1 MLDDFLTTNEFCELH
16 HVSPRTA
23 ERWRVTGKRSC
34 IARLT
39 LSNGP
44 PVAHFSIA
52 PTNLR
57 EQSLKGVGNE
67 RPSKGKP
74 GAAKRKPDR

>member
-23 ERWRVTGKRSC
+23 ERWASPETARLSSVSAPERSC

-39 LSNGP
+39 LANGP
-44 PVAHFSIA
+44 HVAHFSIA
-52 PTNLR
+52 PGNSR
-57 EQSLKGVGNE
+57 EPTLKRARNE
-67 RPSKGKP
+67 RP
-74 GAAKRKPDR
+74 